1 MDGMRGGAAS
11 RMPRFPARGGPTNR
25 PQRSCRGRIP
35 ATGQGDGETR
45 FPRPPAHGL
54 RPYLPAGGAWG
65 NAVSPSPCLRVRPSC
80 GRGRGETGF
89 PILLRT
95 GCALTFPRAGVWGN
109 AVSPRPL
116 LEGQT
121 LLRAGGWGNLV
132 PPCSPQ
138 PSMRLAPHPD
148 GMKKGSSWEGCAL
161 ANPPTGGGMGKPGFP
176 IPLPGGGVGKPGFPT
191 PLLQQPMF
199 TSGLWRIMPG
209 CLKSPA
215 EEPAHD

>member
-1 MDGMRGGAAS
+1 MRGGAAS

-35 ATGQGDGETR
+35 ATGQGGWGTPVSPSPCAR
-45 FPRPPAHGL
+45 AAPSPSRGRGVGKRGFPIPLLEGQTLLRAGTWGNRVPHPPAHGL
-54 RPYLPAGGAWG
+54 RPYLPAGGG
-65 NAVSPSPCLRVRPSC
+65 VGKR
-80 GRGRGETGF
+80 GF
-89 PILLRT
+89 PI
-95 GCALTFPRAGVWGN
+95 
-109 AVSPRPL
+109 PL
-116 LEGQT
+116 IEGQT

-148 GMKKGSSWEGCAL
+148 GMKKGSSWESCAL

-176 IPLPGGGVGKPGFPT
+176 IPLPGGGVGKPGFPI